1 MNEPL
6 VPEKKYK
13 FFIVDEAEEDEE
25 EGTERDSGNQSENKR
40 SPVEIAQQYA
50 TIKRIDQVLPE
61 SSINAK
67 ILMKSKSS
75 QESVRKPRRSI
86 DCLNYY
92 DDEVKYDTASQEEED
107 KPEKQTLAPISLKIP
122 SSKSVFE
129 KTEARKLVVDEVSNT
144 SKERK
149 YLLKTQHTTE
159 GQEDFVDEDQDIFP
173 LMPDTK
179 SPTLSKQLESFPSRS
194 RSSHSSTKDI
204 NIDIM
209 GVLTDSEYH
218 EDNPEDRHFVAPG
231 GMYSR
236 IEFRKLEIF
245 KNVPVFPYDISKVIE
260 VSTYHRKT
268 ETATMISQASS
279 PILSSIC
286 QINSTER
293 LLEIQS
299 KSRSNVKRNSTPNR
313 QLTEGSC
320 ARILELYAKKMDR
333 PNVEIKVPLYIK
345 KREIT
350 PAPKKE
356 FKFYTAMNNFS
367 LTKASTL
374 ISSARDYS
382 RKSVD
387 ASKHSNP
394 AQKTNSPKPIY
405 STLTLC
411 PKRNQSP
418 TKKVPKLRFDIS
430 NSLEKRRG
438 ACNRL
443 LFEVDMGDMVF
454 NNHANDR
461 QNPRSISNYGSPRLS
476 RPRFGSII
484 DTDNK
489 RRKQSI
495 NIVNVSMDRG
505 YNGRESERSA
515 LNVLQREPLSDRYYF
530 STYNRDSHRS
540 KDCTEP
546 RRESAIR
553 CFEEGIQQVRRASIR
568 KKSNQRRSVN
578 RNARNSTSFKSD
590 ILTREHFDMQEEM
603 RFDPTEFTPAER
615 LILSHRADYHRS
627 GSPQV
632 QMPSSRIADSDD
644 KYDMQITSRKASN
657 ATHTKKPNTKP
668 SLVKTVMGK
677 LRITTEFLK
686 DPDLIDKVE
695 SIMATKPKQSNYD
708 PYASHPMQSLKNL
721 SFLHRRKTIDTKNSQ
736 HLPKAPPYPTQPQF
750 IQPDSRLSNRVID
763 PLMQKPLPCT
773 TPTYQDTKSSQN
785 FKIVDFK
792 KKHFNS
798 TSESQE
804 FTSHLN
810 GEFGIGTKFV
820 PS

>member
-13 FFIVDEAEEDEE
+13 IFIVDEAEEDEE

-67 ILMKSKSS
+67 ILIKSKSS

-92 DDEVKYDTASQEEED
+92 DNEVKYDTVSHEEED
-107 KPEKQTLAPISLKIP
+107 KPEKQTSAPISLKIP
-122 SSKSVFE
+122 TSKPAFE
-129 KTEARKLVVDEVSNT
+129 KTEASKLVVDEVNNA

-149 YLLKTQHTTE
+149 YPLKTQHTTE

-173 LMPDTK
+173 LMRDTK
-179 SPTLSKQLESFPSRS
+179 SPVLSIQLESFPSRS

-204 NIDIM
+204 NIDII
-209 GVLTDSEYH
+209 GVLTDSEYP
-218 EDNPEDRHFVAPG
+218 EDTPEDRHFVAPG

-236 IEFRKLEIF
+236 IEFRKLDIF

-260 VSTYHRKT
+260 VSTYHGKT
-268 ETATMISQASS
+268 VTATMISQASS

-320 ARILELYAKKMDR
+320 AKILELYSKKLDH
-333 PNVEIKVPLYIK
+333 PNVELKVPVYIK

-387 ASKHSNP
+387 ASIHSNP
-394 AQKTNSPKPIY
+394 AQKTNSPKLSY
-405 STLTLC
+405 STHC

-418 TKKVPKLRFDIS
+418 AKKVPKLRFNIS
-430 NSLEKRRG
+430 NSLDKRQG

-443 LFEVDMGDMVF
+443 LFEVDLGDMVF
-454 NNHANDR
+454 DNHADDR
-461 QNPRSISNYGSPRLS
+461 QNPRSISNYGGPRLS
-476 RPRFGSII
+476 RPRFGSIM

-495 NIVNVSMDRG
+495 NMVNMSMDRG
-505 YNGRESERSA
+505 YSGQESEGSA
-515 LNVLQREPLSDRYYF
+515 LNVFQREPLSDRYYF

-546 RRESAIR
+546 RRESARR

-578 RNARNSTSFKSD
+578 RKARNSTPFKSD
-590 ILTREHFDMQEEM
+590 ILTRDHFDMLEEM
-603 RFDPTEFTPAER
+603 RYDPTEFTPAER
-615 LILSHRADYHRS
+615 LILSHRADFHRS

-644 KYDMQITSRKASN
+644 KYDMQLTSRKASN
-657 ATHTKKPNTKP
+657 VTHTKKPTTKP
-668 SLVKTVMGK
+668 SLVKKVMGK

-686 DPDLIDKVE
+686 DPDLIDKVD

-721 SFLHRRKTIDTKNSQ
+721 SFLHRRKTIDTRNSH
-736 HLPKAPPYPTQPQF
+736 HLPKTPHNPRQPQF
-750 IQPDSRLSNRVID
+750 TQPELRLSNRVID
-763 PLMQKPLPCT
+763 PLQQKPLPCT
-773 TPTYQDTKSSQN
+773 TPTHQDTKSSQN
-785 FKIVDFK
+785 LKMVDFK
-792 KKHFNS
+792 KKPFNS

-810 GEFGIGTKFV
+810 GEFGIGTKFE